1 MPPGRGLRRGENFW
15 FRLTTAQCAQRA
27 VFASPLSAFF
37 LVFVLVL
44 KESLNRFVVLVL
56 VLVLDSEVFVLVL
69 DLGTKFLVLV
79 LIIQVPVLVLDK

>member
-1 MPPGRGLRRGENFW
+1 MPPGRGSAAGRKFLVPPYYS
-15 FRLTTAQCAQRA
+15 QRA
-27 VFASPLSAFF
+27 VFASPLSAFS